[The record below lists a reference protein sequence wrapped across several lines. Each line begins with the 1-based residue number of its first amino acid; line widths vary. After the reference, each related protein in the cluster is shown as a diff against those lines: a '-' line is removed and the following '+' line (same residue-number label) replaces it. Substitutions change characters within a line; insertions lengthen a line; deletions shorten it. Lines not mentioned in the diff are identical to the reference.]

1 MTEQAFIQVR
11 IDSDLKKEAT
21 DILDELGMDM
31 PNAVRMFVK
40 RIVME
45 RGLPFDVKLPNCATV
60 AEATESIEIDNHAV
74 DYIPPIP
81 VKPIS
86 MQEYI
91 DLLYKVPAGKV
102 TRMIDIERYLE
113 KRHGVAHVN
122 IEFTVNYANPLWE
135 GIPLWREVSTRGML
149 QDTKLCS
156 RDNQEAKLREE
167 GLSVVPCGAYQ
178 RSLKVEN
185 YVDYL
190 YDFDNLS
197 ETGNRDFGGIL

>member
-11 IDSDLKKEAT
+11 IDSDLKKKAT
-21 DILDELGMDM
+21 DILAELGMDM
-31 PNAVRMFVK
+31 PNAIRMFVK

-45 RGLPFDVKLPNCATV
+45 RGLPFDAKLPNCATV
-60 AEATESIEIDNHAV
+60 AEAAESIEIDSHAV
-74 DYIPPIP
+74 DYIPSIP
-81 VKPIS
+81 AKPIS

-91 DLLYKVPAGKV
+91 DLLCKVPAGKV

-113 KRHGVAHVN
+113 KRHRVAHVS

-156 RDNQEAKLREE
+156 RDNQEAKLRSE

-190 YDFDNLS
+190 YDFDDLS
-197 ETGNRDFGGIL
+197 ETGNRDFGGI

>member
-11 IDSDLKKEAT
+11 IDSDLKKAAT

-31 PNAVRMFVK
+31 PNAIRMFVK

-45 RGLPFDVKLPNCATV
+45 RGLPFDTKLPNCATV
-60 AEATESIEIDNHAV
+60 AEAPESIEIDKHAV
-74 DYIPPIP
+74 AYIPPIP

-91 DLLYKVPAGKV
+91 DLLCKVPAGKV
-102 TRMIDIERYLE
+102 TRMIDIEQHLE
-113 KRHGVAHVN
+113 KRYGAAHVSF
-122 IEFTVNYANPLWE
+122 EFTVNYANPLWE
-135 GIPLWREVSTRGML
+135 GIPLWREVSIRGML

-167 GLSVVPCGAYQ
+167 GMSVVPCGAYQ

-185 YVDYL
+185 YADYL
-190 YDFDNLS
+190 YDFDDLS
-197 ETGNRDFGGIL
+197 ETGNRDFGGI

>member
-31 PNAVRMFVK
+31 PNAIRMFVK

-45 RGLPFDVKLPNCATV
+45 RGLPFDAKLPNGAMAIET
-60 AEATESIEIDNHAV
+60 AESIEIDKHAV
-74 DYIPPIP
+74 AYIPPIP

-91 DLLYKVPAGKV
+91 DLLCKVPAGKV

-113 KRHGVAHVN
+113 KRHGAAHVS

-135 GIPLWREVSTRGML
+135 GIPLWREVSMRGML
-149 QDTKLCS
+149 QDTKFCS

-167 GLSVVPCGAYQ
+167 GLSIVPCGAYQ

-185 YVDYL
+185 YMDYL

-197 ETGNRDFGGIL
+197 ETGNREFGGIL